1 MPWSRAYAPPPGQA
15 DPSGVVGDDDEM
27 PLYVPMSS
35 RDPTLGRRTSSPLE
49 LFFDLTFVVAVA
61 EAGSAFQHGLVGG
74 KAGSVLVGY
83 PLVFF
88 AIWWAW
94 MNFTWFSSAYDTDDV
109 PYRVAVLVQMAGVLV
124 VAVGIPRALA
134 HRDFAVILTGYLI
147 MRMAMVGLWVRAA
160 VSHPAGRATAL
171 RYAAGITV
179 VEGGWVAWFFF
190 VPHGLA
196 AWVFL
201 VLVAAELL
209 VPIFAEA
216 AGRTAWHP
224 GHIAERYGAFTIIV
238 LGEAL
243 SAGTFGVN
251 AALSAGTHFG
261 QLAPVVA
268 GGLLTVFSMWWLYF
282 DLPLEHIVTAVR
294 SAFATRLH
302 GAFAWGYGHYAI
314 FASAAA
320 TGTGLAVATDQV
332 AHHSQLSQLGAALCV
347 TVPVSL
353 YLVVAWALHAP
364 YKPPSVFRN
373 WSVPVAVVLIIAS
386 SATSQA
392 VLATGLL
399 LTALLALTLVFGLE
413 RSTEPEAPAVETA
426 A

>member
-1 MPWSRAYAPPPGQA
+1 
-15 DPSGVVGDDDEM
+15 M
-27 PLYVPMSS
+27 PLYVRMLS
-35 RDPTLGRRTSSPLE
+35 RDPTQEHRTSSPLE

-61 EAGSAFQHGLVGG
+61 EAGSAFQRGLVGG
-74 KAGSVLVGY
+74 KAGSVLIGY

-94 MNFTWFSSAYDTDDV
+94 MNFSWFSSAYDADDV
-109 PYRVAVLVQMAGVLV
+109 PYRVSVLVQMAGVLV

-134 HRDFAVILTGYLI
+134 HRDFAVILAGYLI
-147 MRMAMVGLWVRAA
+147 MRMAMVGLWLRAA
-160 VSHPAGRATAL
+160 VSYPANRATAL

-179 VEGGWVAWFFF
+179 VEAGWVLWFFF
-190 VPHGLA
+190 VPHRVA
-196 AWVFL
+196 VWVFL

-238 LGEAL
+238 LGEAI
-243 SAGTFGVN
+243 SAGTIGVN
-251 AALSAGTHFG
+251 AALEDGTSFRA
-261 QLAPVVA
+261 LATLVT
-268 GGLLTVFSMWWLYF
+268 GGLLTIFSMWWLYF
-282 DLPLEHIVTAVR
+282 DLPTEQIMAAVR
-294 SAFATRLH
+294 SAFATRLS
-302 GAFAWGYGHYAI
+302 GAFEWGYGHYAI

-320 TGTGLAVATDQV
+320 TGTGLAVAADQI
-332 AHHSQLSQLGAALCV
+332 AHHSQLSQLEAAFCV

-353 YLVVAWALHAP
+353 YLTVAWALHAP
-364 YKPPSVFRN
+364 YKSPSRFRN
-373 WSVPVAVVLIIAS
+373 WSVPVTVVLILAS

-399 LTALLALTLVFGLE
+399 LTALLALTLAIGLKK
-413 RSTEPEAPAVETA
+413 SSVPEAPAVETTA
-426 A
+426 